1 MYNTYLSSRNSSRS
15 SFFPDSMLL
24 GCYNSEYL
32 LTRVVETPLKKEKK
46 AAPRILFNHVSSSA
60 FLS

>member
-1 MYNTYLSSRNSSRS
+1 MYNTYLSNRNE
-15 SFFPDSMLL
+15 DLL
-24 GCYNSEYL
+24 N
-32 LTRVVETPLKKEKK
+32 RVVETPLKKEKK